1 MSSSEQV
8 RPMLAARAA
17 TDPDA
22 ARLLEMFT
30 RAEEIVGKRSQKRIG
45 NVKAP
50 KLFSTSTT
58 NGYNTGRAGSVPR
71 PQVNHGD

>member
-1 MSSSEQV
+1 MSSSEKV

-30 RAEEIVGKRSQKRIG
+30 RAEEIVGKGSQKKMG
-45 NVKAP
+45 NVKVP
-50 KLFSTSTT
+50 KLFSTPAI
-58 NGYNTGRAGSVPR
+58 NGYLNGR
-71 PQVNHGD
+71 